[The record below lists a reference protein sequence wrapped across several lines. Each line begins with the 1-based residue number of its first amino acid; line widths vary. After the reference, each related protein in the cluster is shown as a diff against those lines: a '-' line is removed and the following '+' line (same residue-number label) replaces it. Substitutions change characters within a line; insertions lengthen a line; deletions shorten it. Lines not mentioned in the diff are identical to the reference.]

1 MKRTALLLVAVLG
14 LAVASSVQAADVNF
28 KFFSQIGNAP
38 VDTADDVHFTLMS
51 ADGDAV
57 AFDSANADSPSVPA
71 GSYTLI
77 AEQPSTHLFG
87 STEVA
92 VSDDDQAPKLFLMN
106 PEGVQEL
113 AGVHECTNGRNP
125 CKCDSGCICK
135 VFNHNCT
142 DRVCQCTDKAP
153 VYGDGSPA
161 TPSVPETPSTPSV
174 PPTSPYGPNGGLFPG
189 LRPGLLGTLG
199 LLGLLGLIDDN
210 PNPVSAM

>member
-71 GSYTLI
+71 GSYTLV

-92 VSDDDQAPKLFLMN
+92 LSDDDQSKKLFLMN

-113 AGVHECTNGRNP
+113 EGVHECTNGRRP
-125 CKCDSGCICK
+125 CKCDDSCICR

-142 DRVCQCTDKAP
+142 DRVCQCTDREAAGYAGPTTPPAP
-153 VYGDGSPA
+153 Q
-161 TPSVPETPSTPSV
+161 TPSMPSV
-174 PPTSPYGPNGGLFPG
+174 PPTSPYGPYGWGYPG

-199 LLGLLGLIDDN
+199 LLGLLGLIDNN
-210 PNPVSAM
+210 PSPVSAK

>member
-51 ADGDAV
+51 AEGDTV

-92 VSDDDQAPKLFLMN
+92 VSDDDQAPRLFLMT

-113 AGVHECTNGRNP
+113 EGVHECTNGRKP
-125 CKCDSGCICK
+125 CKCDDSCICR

-142 DRVCQCTDKAP
+142 DRVCQCTDKEAAG
-153 VYGDGSPA
+153 YAGPA
-161 TPSVPETPSTPSV
+161 SPSVPQTPSTPSV
-174 PPTSPYGPNGGLFPG
+174 PPTSPYGPYGGLYPG

-199 LLGLLGLIDDN
+199 LLGLLGLIDN
-210 PNPVSAM
+210 EPKPVSAM

>member
-92 VSDDDQAPKLFLMN
+92 VSDDDQAPRLFLMT

-113 AGVHECTNGRNP
+113 VGVHECTNGRKP
-125 CKCDSGCICK
+125 CKCDDSCICR

-142 DRVCQCTDKAP
+142 DRVCQCTDKEAAGYAGPTTPPAP
-153 VYGDGSPA
+153 Q
-161 TPSVPETPSTPSV
+161 TPSTPSV
-174 PPTSPYGPNGGLFPG
+174 PPTSPYGPNGGMFPG

-199 LLGLLGLIDDN
+199 LLGLLGLLDDDSK
-210 PNPVSAM
+210 PASRL

>member
-51 ADGDAV
+51 ADGDAI
-57 AFDSANADSPSVPA
+57 AFDSANASSPSVPA
-71 GSYTLI
+71 GDYTLV

-92 VSDDDQAPKLFLMN
+92 VSDDDQSPRLFLMT

-113 AGVHECTNGRNP
+113 EGVHECSNGRRP
-125 CKCDSGCICK
+125 CRCDESCICR

-142 DRVCQCTDKAP
+142 DRVCQCTDREAAP
-153 VYGDGSPA
+153 VFGGPNA
-161 TPSVPETPSTPSV
+161 PSVPQTPATPSV
-174 PPTSPYGPNGGLFPG
+174 PPTSPYGPYGGYSA

-199 LLGLLGLIDDN
+199 LLGLLGLIDNDSK
-210 PNPVSAM
+210 PVSAM

>member
-57 AFDSANADSPSVPA
+57 AFDSANADSPSVPT

-92 VSDDDQAPKLFLMN
+92 VSDDDQAPRLFLMT

-113 AGVHECTNGRNP
+113 EGVHECTNGRKP
-125 CKCDSGCICK
+125 CKCDDSCICR

-142 DRVCQCTDKAP
+142 DRVCQCTDREVGGYA
-153 VYGDGSPA
+153 GPA
-161 TPSVPETPSTPSV
+161 TPPAPQTPSTPSV
-174 PPTSPYGPNGGLFPG
+174 PPTSPYGPYGWGYPG

-199 LLGLLGLIDDN
+199 LLGLLGLIDNN
-210 PNPVSAM
+210 PNPVSAK

>member
-57 AFDSANADSPSVPA
+57 AFDSANADSSSVPA
-71 GSYTLI
+71 GSYTMI

-92 VSDDDQAPKLFLMN
+92 VSDDDQAPRLFLMT

-113 AGVHECTNGRNP
+113 EGVHECTNGRKP
-125 CKCDSGCICK
+125 CKCDDSCICR

-142 DRVCQCTDKAP
+142 DRVCQCTDKEAAGYAGPTSPSAP
-153 VYGDGSPA
+153 Q
-161 TPSVPETPSTPSV
+161 TPSTPSV

-199 LLGLLGLIDDN
+199 LLGLLGLIDN
-210 PNPVSAM
+210 EPKPVSM

>member
-92 VSDDDQAPKLFLMN
+92 VSDDDQAPRLFLMT

-113 AGVHECTNGRNP
+113 VGVHECTNGRKP
-125 CKCDSGCICK
+125 CKCDDSCICR

-142 DRVCQCTDKAP
+142 DRVCQCTDKEAAG
-153 VYGDGSPA
+153 YAGPA
-161 TPSVPETPSTPSV
+161 SPSVPQTPSTPSV
-174 PPTSPYGPNGGLFPG
+174 PPTSPYGPYGGLYPG

-199 LLGLLGLIDDN
+199 LLGLLGLIDN
-210 PNPVSAM
+210 EPKPVSAM